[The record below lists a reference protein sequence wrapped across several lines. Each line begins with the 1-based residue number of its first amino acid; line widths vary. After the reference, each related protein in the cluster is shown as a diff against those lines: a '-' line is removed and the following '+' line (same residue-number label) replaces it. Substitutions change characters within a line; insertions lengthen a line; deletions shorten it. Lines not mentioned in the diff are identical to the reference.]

1 MNTKRLLVIFVL
13 FALLIATTSVAF
25 ASSDMDDANDDSD
38 FIDVDI
44 PNEEYDDLD
53 YLDDSNDLDDDEDWD
68 DDSDDLDDD
77 EDWDDDSDDWDDD
90 EDWDDDSDDW
100 DDDEDWDDD
109 LEDETYS
116 YETVACVLGC
126 AFNPF
131 MEIAD
136 LSLGDSHKSVS
147 KSIDQSQIPLGNE
160 NETNV
165 NTNDGND
172 TITTS
177 SDNDWGIIGLIIALL
192 LSIILLI

>member
-160 NETNV
+160 NETSV

>member
-53 YLDDSNDLDDDEDWD
+53 YLDDSNDLDD
-68 DDSDDLDDD
+68 SD
-77 EDWDDDSDDWDDD
+77 DWDDDSDDWDDD
-90 EDWDDDSDDW
+90 EDWDDDSDDLDDSDDW
-100 DDDEDWDDD
+100 DDDSDDWDDEDWDDD
-109 LEDETYS
+109 LEDATYS
-116 YETVACVLGC
+116 YETVVCVLGC
-126 AFNPF
+126 ALNPF

-136 LSLGDSHKSVS
+136 LSLGDSFKSVS
-147 KSIDQSQIPLGNE
+147 KSIDQSQISLGNE
-160 NETNV
+160 NETSV
-165 NTNDGND
+165 NTDDGND

>member
-53 YLDDSNDLDDDEDWD
+53 YLDDSNDLDD
-68 DDSDDLDDD
+68 
-77 EDWDDDSDDWDDD
+77 SDDWDDD
-90 EDWDDDSDDW
+90 EDWDDDSDDLDDSDDW
-100 DDDEDWDDD
+100 NDDSDDLDDEDWDDD
-109 LEDETYS
+109 LEDATYS

-126 AFNPF
+126 AYNPF

-160 NETNV
+160 NETSV
-165 NTNDGND
+165 NTDDGND

>member
-1 MNTKRLLVIFVL
+1 MTG
-13 FALLIATTSVAF
+13 
-25 ASSDMDDANDDSD
+25 MM
-38 FIDVDI
+38 I
-44 PNEEYDDLD
+44 PMIGMMMKTG
-53 YLDDSNDLDDDEDWD
+53 
-68 DDSDDLDDD
+68 
-77 EDWDDDSDDWDDD
+77 
-90 EDWDDDSDDW
+90 SDDW

-109 LEDETYS
+109 LEDATYS

-126 AFNPF
+126 AYNPF

-160 NETNV
+160 NETSV
-165 NTNDGND
+165 NTDDGND

>member
-68 DDSDDLDDD
+68 DDSY
-77 EDWDDDSDDWDDD
+77 DWDDD

-126 AFNPF
+126 AYNPF

-147 KSIDQSQIPLGNE
+147 KSSIDQSQIPLGNE
-160 NETNV
+160 NETSV

>member
-53 YLDDSNDLDDDEDWD
+53 YLDDSNDLDDSDDWDDDEDWD
-68 DDSDDLDDD
+68 DDSDDLDD
-77 EDWDDDSDDWDDD
+77 SD
-90 EDWDDDSDDW
+90 DWDDDSDDW

-109 LEDETYS
+109 LEDATYS

-126 AFNPF
+126 AYNPF

-160 NETNV
+160 NETSV
-165 NTNDGND
+165 NTDDGND